1 MAGPL
6 TGRPRLNIP
15 LVDILEAVRAHGNQY
30 QAAAD
35 LGCSEGYVR
44 KVIRLAG
51 LDLDQVFAARDLE
64 ELLAGGRPEGSRR
77 GQRDGEI

>member
-1 MAGPL
+1 MAVPL

-15 LVDILEAVRAHGNQY
+15 LVDVLEAVRAHGNQY

-44 KVIRLAG
+44 KAIRMAG
-51 LDLDQVFAARDLE
+51 LNLDQVLTAVDLE
-64 ELLAGGRPEGSRR
+64 NLLADGRARGGP
-77 GQRDGEI
+77 